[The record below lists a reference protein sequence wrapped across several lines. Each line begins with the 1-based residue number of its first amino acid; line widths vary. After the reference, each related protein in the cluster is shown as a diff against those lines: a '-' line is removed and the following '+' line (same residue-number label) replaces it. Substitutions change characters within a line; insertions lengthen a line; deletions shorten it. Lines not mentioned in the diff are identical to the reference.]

1 MTTKARTNQRKSTV
15 DLSKVKQQPCT
26 MAHPCNPAIQ
36 KAEIRR
42 IEVQSQSQAIS
53 LQDCILKNPSQ
64 KMAGTAAQGRHLPN
78 KRVAL
83 SSNPSAA

>member
-1 MTTKARTNQRKSTV
+1 
-15 DLSKVKQQPCT
+15 

-64 KMAGTAAQGRHLPN
+64 KMAGAVAHGIGPEFKPQYCKKKPQKN
-78 KRVAL
+78 KTRKI
-83 SSNPSAA
+83 SM